1 MFRRARKRKC
11 IRPWSS
17 RSETLGAVEPDG
29 SQETLAKSLTHKRSR
44 HWAALNIAFKAPSH
58 AFCGPS
64 KSIRQAAKRQ
74 KVEFVSSQG
83 QRQELGQEDAI
94 GHGYVKAFGVAWA
107 MNLRIRCSKSPKRVS
122 EPCCHRRYRTE
133 LARQKHQGFKFQ
145 SGQAQQKLR
154 VTENDP
160 KPSRTQPFCHQER

>member
-44 HWAALNIAFKAPSH
+44 HWAALNIAFKARSH

-107 MNLRIRCSKSPKRVS
+107 MNLRIRCSKWPKGPRKD
-122 EPCCHRRYRTE
+122 T
-133 LARQKHQGFKFQ
+133 KH
-145 SGQAQQKLR
+145 
-154 VTENDP
+154 E
-160 KPSRTQPFCHQER
+160 ERHVAIAIF